1 MIKKRRTSSYKIKSM
16 MKKYKQCV
24 SFTLIGL
31 LLTGLSG
38 CALEETPFSQIYT
51 DNYYKNAAEVESAH
65 VAMYGSFYDLYGGH
79 YPLLA
84 ETASDLMFPRNVV
97 GRASI
102 TLYTYEPTYSVQT
115 GFARVFESPIQ
126 LWQSAYQ
133 CIEKANW
140 LLEKVPNTEMDTV
153 RRREVIGEAYFLR
166 ALMHWTLAKNFGEV
180 PLKVTPTNT
189 IERATNAKAPLT
201 EIYTLIY
208 DDLTKATAALP
219 NYSAGLVPGR
229 ACKQAAILL
238 HAKAALYN
246 ENWAL
251 AFAKSKEL
259 IDSGRLTLL
268 PNVVDVYDVTKKSQA
283 RTENIFAAESNG
295 LVTPNKYTAVA
306 WQVAPQTGVGVY
318 SNGAS
323 GGFYMYRSFYKSFNP
338 IDKRRLLLDTSFV
351 SSSGTVVRQ
360 NAIDTRLLAKDS
372 LVVLGKFKDPK
383 SVGAANSNNM
393 PVLRYADAFLI
404 AAEAEARQ
412 NGGTGVAY
420 DYINVIRRRAG
431 IPALTPGLSKDGFID
446 AVLRERAWEFFGEG
460 DRWYDLTRTGK
471 FLTEIPKVKNADY
484 PERKPLAKHKYFP
497 IPQVEINANPK
508 LQQNP
513 DWQ

>member
-1 MIKKRRTSSYKIKSM
+1 MKRYNRSLSVTLLSLL
-16 MKKYKQCV
+16 
-24 SFTLIGL
+24 FTA
-31 LLTGLSG
+31 LTG
-38 CALEETPFSQIYT
+38 CDLEETAFSQIYT
-51 DNYYKNAAEVESAH
+51 DNYYKNSAEVESAQ

-133 CIEKANW
+133 CVEKANW
-140 LLEKVPNTEMDTV
+140 LLEKAPNTDMDTI

-166 ALMHWTLAKNFGEV
+166 ALMHWTLAKNFGEI
-180 PLKVTPTNT
+180 PLKTTPTNT
-189 IERATNAKAPLT
+189 IEKAINAKAPLP
-201 EIYTLIY
+201 EVYAQIYT
-208 DDLTKATAALP
+208 DLNRATAALP
-219 NYSAGLVPGR
+219 DYSASLVSGR
-229 ACKQAAILL
+229 ASKQAAILL
-238 HAKAALYN
+238 HAKAALYG
-246 ENWAL
+246 EDWPTAL
-251 AFAKSKEL
+251 AKSKEL
-259 IDSGRLTLL
+259 ISSGRHSLL
-268 PNVVDVYDVTKKSQA
+268 PNVLDVYAVDKKALA
-283 RTENIFAAESNG
+283 RVENIFAAESNG
-295 LVTPNKYTAVA
+295 LATPNKYTAVA

-323 GGFYMYRSFYKSFNP
+323 GGFYMYQSFYNSFNP
-338 IDKRRLLLDTSFV
+338 ADKRRLLLDTSFV

-360 NAIDTRLLAKDS
+360 SAIDTRLLSRDS

-383 SVGAANSNNM
+383 SIGAANSNNM
-393 PVLRYADAFLI
+393 PILRYADAFLI
-404 AAEAEARQ
+404 AAEAEARL
-412 NGGTGVAY
+412 NGGTAAAY
-420 DYINVIRRRAG
+420 DFINVIRRRAG
-431 IPALTPGLSKDGFID
+431 IPDLTPGLGKEAFID

-471 FLTEIPKVKNADY
+471 FLTEIPKAKNADY
-484 PERKPLAKHKYFP
+484 PERKPLPRHKHFP

>member
-1 MIKKRRTSSYKIKSM
+1 
-16 MKKYKQCV
+16 MKKYNKPL
-24 SFTLIGL
+24 SLTLFSL
-31 LLTGLSG
+31 LITVLTGCELN
-38 CALEETPFSQIYT
+38 ETPFSQIYT
-51 DNYYKNAAEVESAH
+51 DTYYKNAAEVESAQ

-115 GFARVFESPIQ
+115 GFARVYESPIQ

-140 LLEKVPNTEMDTV
+140 LLEKAPGTEMDTV
-153 RRREVIGEAYFLR
+153 RRREVLGEAYFLR
-166 ALMHWTLAKNFGEV
+166 ALMHWTLAKNFGEI
-180 PLKVTPTNT
+180 PIKNTPTNT
-189 IERATNAKAPLT
+189 IEKAINTKATLPEVYNQ
-201 EIYTLIY
+201 IY

-219 NYSAGLVPGR
+219 NYSTGLVTGR
-229 ACKQAAILL
+229 ASKQAAILL
-238 HAKAALYN
+238 HAKAALYH
-246 ENWAL
+246 EDWATAL
-251 AFAKSKEL
+251 AKSKEL
-259 IDSGRLTLL
+259 IDSGKQSLL
-268 PNVVDVYDVTKKSQA
+268 PNVVDVYDVSKKALA
-283 RTENIFAAESNG
+283 RLENIFAAESNG
-295 LVTPNKYTAVA
+295 LATPNKFTAVA

-323 GGFYMYRSFYKSFNP
+323 GGFYMYKSFYNSFNP
-338 IDKRRLLLDTSFV
+338 ADKRRLLLDTSFV
-351 SSSGTVVRQ
+351 SNSGTVVRQ
-360 NAIDTRLLAKDS
+360 SAIDTRLLSKDS

-383 SVGAANSNNM
+383 SVGAANNNNM
-393 PVLRYADAFLI
+393 PVLRYADAYLI
-404 AAEAEARQ
+404 AAEAEARL
-412 NGGTGVAY
+412 NGETAAAY
-420 DYINVIRRRAG
+420 EFINVIRRRAS
-431 IPALTPGLSKDGFID
+431 IPVLTPGLGKDAFID
-446 AVLRERAWEFFGEG
+446 AVLQERAWEFFGEG

-484 PERKPLAKHKYFP
+484 PERKPLPKHKYFP